1 MQFCSCLFN
10 DEKNNY
16 FLCSLPIQVAK
27 QSSKGGSIQRLE
39 KERGSSS
46 ASTKK
51 TKSRG
56 FKNDV
61 RAALSLLRHKLR
73 LEQKQVRTEH
83 ILVV

>member
-1 MQFCSCLFN
+1 MQFCLFN

-16 FLCSLPIQVAK
+16 LLCSLLPIQGAK

-73 LEQKQVRTEH
+73 LEQKQVRTDH
-83 ILVV
+83 ILMV